1 MQKFGIV
8 FHVKDFPGNITFI
21 NNTMTGT
28 VQQYNDICT
37 NWAIDGNLVDGMF
50 NTAPTTEWTSMP
62 AFYNGTAGEHSKYL
76 VPEQNAAY
84 QVHSMVL
91 IENLRQGNWVNI
103 SNNVLD
109 ATITSNAL
117 I

>member
-28 VQQYNDICT
+28 LQNYTDICT

-50 NTAPTTEWTSMP
+50 NTAPTTQWTSIP
-62 AFYNGTAGEHSKYL
+62 EFYKGNAG
-76 VPEQNAAY
+76 
-84 QVHSMVL
+84 VHS
-91 IENLRQGNWVNI
+91 
-103 SNNVLD
+103 
-109 ATITSNAL
+109 
-117 I
+117 